1 MFDGGI
7 PNIISLPLAF
17 VRSGNV
23 ALYDGE
29 VYAVGNNLYSGSRT
43 ARSASDVYYLGVAP
57 TEVYLSGYLDRWFG
71 FPLRCCLRFYITLPH
86 LILMFYNIN
95 HEH

>member
-57 TEVYLSGYLDRWFG
+57 TEVYLSGYLDRWYG
-71 FPLRCCLRFYITLPH
+71 FPLRCLQHHLPTLSFCP
-86 LILMFYNIN
+86 
-95 HEH
+95 